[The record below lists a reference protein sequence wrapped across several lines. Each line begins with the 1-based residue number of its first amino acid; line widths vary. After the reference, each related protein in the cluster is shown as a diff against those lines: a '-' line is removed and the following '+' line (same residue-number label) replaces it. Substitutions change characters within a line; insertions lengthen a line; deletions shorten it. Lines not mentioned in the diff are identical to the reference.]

1 MTREPVL
8 TSLSV
13 VVPVYQ
19 ERENLPELID
29 RLQKIKGFFPKFELI
44 LVDDNSGDGTEQF
57 VQGLA
62 SDWIRLL
69 VQRNERG
76 LAKAVHRGLREAR
89 HETLLVMDG
98 DLSHAPEAVPD
109 LCAALL
115 KPGTDFVIG
124 SRFVKGGRF
133 EQRRS
138 LARRLN
144 TMVATLL
151 ARPFTTARDPM
162 SGFFALKR
170 QTFLKA
176 DPLLDPVG
184 YKIGLELIVKC
195 GCTSVVEV
203 PIAFAPRRKGK
214 SKLSIKERLNYLRH
228 LRRLARYKSAKGTD
242 S

>member
-29 RLQKIKGFFPKFELI
+29 RLKKIKGFFPKFELI
-44 LVDDNSGDGTEQF
+44 LVDDNSGDGTEHY

-62 SDWIRLL
+62 SNWIRLL
-69 VQRNERG
+69 VQRSERG
-76 LAKAVHRGLREAR
+76 LAEAVLRGLREAR
-89 HETLLVMDG
+89 HETLLDMDG
-98 DLSHAPEAVPD
+98 DLSHAPEAIPD
-109 LCAALL
+109 LCTALL
-115 KPGTDFVIG
+115 NPGTDFVIG
-124 SRFVKGGRF
+124 SRFVKGGRI

-170 QTFLKA
+170 QSFLKA

-203 PIAFAPRRKGK
+203 PIAFAPRRKGM
-214 SKLSIKERLNYLRH
+214 SKLSIKEQLNYLRH
-228 LRRLARYKSAKGTD
+228 LKRLARHKSVPH
-242 S
+242 